1 MNEKTKQ
8 LLDQFPF
15 ISFLTYGGNEYLGI
29 IQNCDQFIT
38 NFYDFGKLL
47 TPEDKQIYLE
57 LGEVWWWESNRM
69 IPINI
74 FMKQDWTQ
82 FRYSLRTFNSKDVV
96 IMHGPQINLRTMAQ
110 KRIKRKQ
117 IVLVKKI
124 PR

>member
-1 MNEKTKQ
+1 MNEETKQ
-8 LLDQFPF
+8 ILDQFPF

-29 IQNCDQFIT
+29 IQNTDQYVT
-38 NFYDFGKLL
+38 NFYDFGKLAS
-47 TPEDKQIYLE
+47 PDDKKVYLE

-74 FMKQDWTQ
+74 FMKHDWLPL
-82 FRYSLRTFNSKDVV
+82 RYSLRTFNSKDVV
-96 IMHGPQINLRTMAQ
+96 IIHGPQINLRTMAQ

-117 IVLVKKI
+117 IVLVKRI

>member
-1 MNEKTKQ
+1 M
-8 LLDQFPF
+8 
-15 ISFLTYGGNEYLGI
+15 GI

-110 KRIKRKQ
+110 RRIKRKQ